1 MKHNQKETIAFYDR
15 YAREFVEQTSKASMS
30 VMMEAFL
37 KEIPKE
43 SKILDFGCGSG
54 RDTKAFMDLGYH
66 VTAVDGSLKICEEA
80 STFTGMAVRQMDF
93 MELDEVDEYH
103 GIWACASIL
112 HVPYDDLVDLFGK
125 LYRALKQDGIL
136 YVSFK
141 YGSFEGMRNERYFT
155 DMTMDRLR
163 PILGQ
168 ISKLEVLKYW
178 VSADVREN
186 RGDEQWLN
194 LIMKKNQ

>member
-1 MKHNQKETIAFYDR
+1 MKRNQKETIAFYDR
-15 YAREFVEQTSKASMS
+15 YAREFVEQTSNASMS

-93 MELDEVDEYH
+93 MELEEVDEYH

-112 HVPYDDLVDLFGK
+112 HVPYDDLVELFGK

-163 PILGQ
+163 PILDQ
-168 ISKLEVLKYW
+168 VSKLEVLKYW

>member
-1 MKHNQKETIAFYDR
+1 MKRNQKETIAFYDR
-15 YAREFVEQTSKASMS
+15 NAREFVEQTSKASMS

-37 KEIPKE
+37 KEIPKGC
-43 SKILDFGCGSG
+43 KILDFGCGSG
-54 RDTKAFMDLGYH
+54 RDTKAFMDLGYQ
-66 VTAVDGSLKICEEA
+66 VTAVDGSRKICEEA

-93 MELDEVDEYH
+93 MELEEVDEYH

-112 HVPYDDLVDLFGK
+112 HVPYSELKELFGK

-141 YGSFEGMRNERYFT
+141 YGTFEGMRNERYFT
-155 DMTMDRLR
+155 DMTMERLR
-163 PILGQ
+163 PVLDQ
-168 ISKLEVLKYW
+168 VSKLEVLKYW

>member
-1 MKHNQKETIAFYDR
+1 MKRNQKETIAFYDR
-15 YAREFVEQTSKASMS
+15 YAREFVEQTSNASMS

-37 KEIPKE
+37 EEIPKE
-43 SKILDFGCGSG
+43 SKILDLGCGSG
-54 RDTKAFMDLGYH
+54 RDTKAFMDLGYQ

-93 MELDEVDEYH
+93 MELEEVDEYH

-112 HVPYDDLVDLFGK
+112 HVPYSELEELFGK

-163 PILGQ
+163 PILDQ
-168 ISKLEVLKYW
+168 VSKLGVLKYW

>member
-1 MKHNQKETIAFYDR
+1 MKRNQKETIAFYDR
-15 YAREFVEQTSKASMS
+15 YAREFVEQTSNASMS

-37 KEIPKE
+37 EEIPKE
-43 SKILDFGCGSG
+43 SKILDLGCGSG
-54 RDTKAFMDLGYH
+54 RDTKAFMDLGYQ

-93 MELDEVDEYH
+93 MELEEVDEYH

-112 HVPYDDLVDLFGK
+112 HVPYSELEELFGK

-163 PILGQ
+163 PILDQ
-168 ISKLEVLKYW
+168 VSKLGVLKYW

-194 LIMKKNQ
+194 LIMIKNQ

>member
-1 MKHNQKETIAFYDR
+1 MKHNQKETNAFYDR
-15 YAREFVEQTSKASMS
+15 YAREFVEQTSNASMS

-43 SKILDFGCGSG
+43 SKILDLGCGSG

-66 VTAVDGSLKICEEA
+66 VTAVDGSQKICEEA

-93 MELDEVDEYH
+93 MELEEVDEYH

-112 HVPYDDLVDLFGK
+112 HVPYSELEELFGK

-141 YGSFEGMRNERYFT
+141 YGTFEGMRNERYFT

-163 PILGQ
+163 PILDQ
-168 ISKLEVLKYW
+168 VSKLEVLKYW